1 MNSQNNIPSQMKSWW
16 RKLLEKLD
24 KALLEKSKKS
34 SSCCDPKSKG
44 GKCC

>member
-1 MNSQNNIPSQMKSWW
+1 MNFKTQDEGKTKSWW
-16 RKLLEKLD
+16 RRLLEKLD

-34 SSCCDPKSKG
+34 SSGCDPKAKG